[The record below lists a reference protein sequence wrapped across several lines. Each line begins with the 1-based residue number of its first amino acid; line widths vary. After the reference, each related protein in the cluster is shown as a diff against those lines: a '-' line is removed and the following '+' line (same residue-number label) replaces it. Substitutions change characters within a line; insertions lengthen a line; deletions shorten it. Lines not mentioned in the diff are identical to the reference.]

1 VDRSLADHADADS
14 GNRAIDQ
21 NRETPLLL
29 RPDPPR
35 SRHDYF
41 FSSIN
46 VASLRI
52 AGVNFSA
59 ILASSHG
66 SVTSSRT

>member
-14 GNRAIDQ
+14 GNRAINE
-21 NRETPLLL
+21 NRGTPLYV
-29 RPDPPR
+29 RPSPR
-35 SRHDYF
+35 SRHAYF